1 MTFIQSIF
9 RYVFVACIAMILYC
23 AYNMH
28 RVDVPCSPDDM
39 NGYLFFQFRRDS
51 FLYNHQ
57 RRKLMEALNTYTIY
71 VNGVRVGYELA
82 HSKYHAIDKAY
93 QSLNCE
99 VDRQNFKAV
108 RN

>member
-39 NGYLFFQFRRDS
+39 NGYLFFQLLFS
-51 FLYNHQ
+51 
-57 RRKLMEALNTYTIY
+57 A
-71 VNGVRVGYELA
+71 G
-82 HSKYHAIDKAY
+82 AIASYIIIKDE
-93 QSLNCE
+93 N
-99 VDRQNFKAV
+99 
-108 RN
+108 